1 MYGLFSFPL
10 FNFFATLIFPS
21 SVFLLIVKFA
31 SSLSGNY
38 FFFPQE
44 KAGKRTNTIRNFA
57 RPTKT
62 FSQSFGLG
70 LRRKKGKARKAPKLN
85 FSACGKKARFFEK
98 EGEEKGRGRW
108 KIELF
113 LFLLKNDR
121 LFRPSSFFFRERG
134 EKRGI
139 GKVPCGKVESEISF
153 SPASY
158 GEENLREEQE
168 LLSLIFFLRQFFHFF
183 L

>member
-1 MYGLFSFPL
+1 MPREKKTKKDDVDEKKEINFKMIFFLLGKRRGDVWPLLLSPFQLFCDLEFPFFRFP
-10 FNFFATLIFPS
+10 FN
-21 SVFLLIVKFA
+21 LIVKFA

-85 FSACGKKARFFEK
+85 FSACGKKARFLEK
-98 EGEEKGRGRW
+98 EGEGKGRGR
-108 KIELF
+108 
-113 LFLLKNDR
+113 
-121 LFRPSSFFFRERG
+121 
-134 EKRGI
+134 
-139 GKVPCGKVESEISF
+139 
-153 SPASY
+153 
-158 GEENLREEQE
+158 
-168 LLSLIFFLRQFFHFF
+168 
-183 L
+183 